1 MTLGSKD
8 PADTDSTPSQQ
19 PSGGAAFAR
28 LHIWQVQ
35 AFRDLLIVAVVIGA
49 IWAGYALRFVTVPL
63 LLAFAL
69 AYLVEPLVGW
79 LCRILRLSRQVA
91 VSAILGTFGLAIV
104 IAGLIFVPTIVRQ
117 TSDFVANARAGH
129 FDRWINRFDDVLP
142 PEYRQEVNRVRDL
155 LGIRSE
161 TNNPALDLS
170 KPTAEVPIVHAT
182 EPSAVQAERS
192 SEVASKGSDSITKTL
207 MSPTTQSALWK
218 LLDFSSL
225 LFAAVL
231 IPFYFWFFSVG
242 FPSAIKFLGDLVPTS
257 RKPKVFQLAQEMDRA
272 VAGFVRGRIVIA
284 AAMGVMF
291 AGGWWINGV
300 PYALTLGLL
309 AGTLSIV
316 PYLGLVVLV
325 PAIALLAASQL
336 ALPEVDRLAWYWIIG
351 GPPLVFVIVQSIEGY
366 MLTPIFAGRA
376 TNLGP
381 VSIFV
386 AVLAGASVAGLY
398 GMLLAI
404 PVAACAKI
412 LIRETVMPSVRNWAS
427 GKSVDPLPLD
437 RG

>member
-1 MTLGSKD
+1 MDPELGK
-8 PADTDSTPSQQ
+8 STPQSE
-19 PSGGAAFAR
+19 STNFAR

-35 AFRDLLIVAVVIGA
+35 AFRDVLVIAVIFGA
-49 IWAGYALRFVTVPL
+49 RWAGYALRFVTVPL
-63 LLAFAL
+63 LLAFTL
-69 AYLVEPLVGW
+69 AYLVEPLVAW
-79 LCRILRLSRQVA
+79 LCRVLRLSRSVA
-91 VSAILGTFGLAIV
+91 VSAILGTFGLGV
-104 IAGLIFVPTIVRQ
+104 VLAGLLFIPTLVHQ
-117 TSDFVANARAGH
+117 TSEFVASARAG
-129 FDRWINRFDDVLP
+129 RFDLWISRFADILP
-142 PEYRQEVNRVRDL
+142 AEYRNEVTRVRHWIDDKSVVSSTPL
-155 LGIRSE
+155 NSTLGTTVDPIVTTKPDANGDRPQVTADATSPTSE
-161 TNNPALDLS
+161 TLS
-170 KPTAEVPIVHAT
+170 QTLLSPTA
-182 EPSAVQAERS
+182 
-192 SEVASKGSDSITKTL
+192 
-207 MSPTTQSALWK
+207 QSALWK

-242 FPSAIKFLGDLVPTS
+242 FPTALKFLGSIVPTS
-257 RKPKVFQLAQEMDRA
+257 RQAKIFHLAAEMDAA
-272 VAGFVRGRIVIA
+272 VAGFVRGRILIA
-284 AAMGVMF
+284 AGMGVMF

-316 PYLGLVVLV
+316 PYLGLVVVL

-336 ALPEVDRLAWYWIIG
+336 AIPEADRMAWYWIVG
-351 GPPLVFVIVQSIEGY
+351 GPPLVFTIVQSIEGY
-366 MLTPIFAGRA
+366 LLTPIFAGRA

-412 LIRETVMPSVRNWAS
+412 LIRETVMPSLRNWAAGLS
-427 GKSVDPLPLD
+427 ADPLPLN